1 MKKSSV
7 NFSFWIFIVQ
17 NLPFLA
23 SASASPIE
31 LFGLDSDRNRQF
43 QESRCQFRFAMPGQL
58 FLWFIIVFY
67 QKVSPFWEA
76 APHGAVLPMSQR
88 QHVTE
93 WTTYDHLCFSAKVQ
107 CLVDE
112 ATCCNLEIFISR
124 LAEMGSALSTYSR
137 ARLYIIQWPYARTV
151 ARWA

>member
-1 MKKSSV
+1 
-7 NFSFWIFIVQ
+7 
-17 NLPFLA
+17 
-23 SASASPIE
+23 
-31 LFGLDSDRNRQF
+31 
-43 QESRCQFRFAMPGQL
+43 
-58 FLWFIIVFY
+58 
-67 QKVSPFWEA
+67 
-76 APHGAVLPMSQR
+76 MSQR

-137 ARLYIIQWPYARTV
+137 ARLYILKTLIGRVLEADAETRLIRRERSTLRGVSANQMFVVTA
-151 ARWA
+151 